1 MISLKSIFNQSS
13 EERIKMITEGDLY
26 PTFMMIALPSIIT
39 MIVQSVMP
47 VLDGLIVYNYDN
59 PISGAAIGYAT
70 GFQNII
76 ISAITGISTASAGI
90 VGKVNGRGEFKKAM
104 HLSGQLLKITLIGA
118 LLCIPIILLSMYGLM
133 FNQTDIEFKSK
144 VLLYNAIVATAI
156 PFIALQT
163 SYNSIKSVFGHPEM
177 ALVRILLF
185 VPLKLICSYIFLV
198 KLNMGIVG
206 AGLSTFT
213 AYFIISLFILYD
225 LVIKDSHEKFER
237 QHFKLVK
244 EDIITMFHRSWP
256 VSLQNCTKSLSF
268 FVVRMELVKY
278 GAMALAISSIAGDLN
293 QIFFNFT
300 ACFDAAIVSFVSVN
314 VGANNVKRAKSSAD
328 FAIKIGLYSSLVLG
342 ILSHFIAPLLVPL
355 YTDDPYLIENAIK
368 TLEIYNISIWAYAL
382 MFNEMPVFT
391 GLGLTKMSLFIQ
403 LLRIWVVRISV
414 MYGLY
419 FIFPDIGFY
428 AVFWSLPISNIIGGV
443 ASHIIYKKID
453 WLSFN
458 DTKNLAK

>member
-1 MISLKSIFNQSS
+1 MFSLKKIFNQSS

-26 PTFMMIALPSIIT
+26 PTFMLIALPSIIT

-59 PISGAAIGYAT
+59 PISGAAIGYVG
-70 GFQNII
+70 GFQSII
-76 ISAITGISTASAGI
+76 TTAITGISTASAGI
-90 VGKVNGRGEFKKAM
+90 IGRVNGRGEFKKAM
-104 HLSGQLLKITLIGA
+104 HLSGQLLSITLI
-118 LLCIPIILLSMYGLM
+118 LSFLCIPIVILIMYGLM
-133 FNQTDIEFKSK
+133 FGQTDLEFRNK
-144 VLLYNAIVATAI
+144 VLTYNAILAAAI
-156 PFIALQT
+156 PFISMQT

-185 VPLKLICSYIFLV
+185 VPIKLLCSYIFIA
-198 KLNMGIVG
+198 KLGLGIIG
-206 AGLSTFT
+206 AGLSSFT
-213 AYFIISLFILYD
+213 SYFIISLFIIYD
-225 LVIKDSHEKFER
+225 LVIKNSEEKFSKN
-237 QHFKLVK
+237 HFKLIK
-244 EDIITMFHRSWP
+244 KDIFSMFNKSWP
-256 VSLQNCTKSLSF
+256 VCLQNCTKSLSF

-314 VGANNVKRAKSSAD
+314 IGANNIKRAKSSAD
-328 FAIKIGLYSSLVLG
+328 FAINIGLCSSIVLG
-342 ILSHFIAPLLVPL
+342 ILSHFIAPHIVPL
-355 YTDDPYLIENAIK
+355 YTDDPYLIENVIK
-368 TLEIYNISIWAYAL
+368 TLEIYNISIWAFAL

-419 FIFPDIGFY
+419 YIFPDIGFY
-428 AVFWSLPISNIIGGV
+428 AVFWSLPISNIIGGI
-443 ASHIIYKKID
+443 ASHIIYKKIH
-453 WLSFN
+453 WQSFS
-458 DTKNLAK
+458 DAQKTI